1 MEELKE
7 LSLDATPQQGS
18 SLESDERPDKWAA
31 DAVTCILYFLACFAL
46 PTCTQRQVRAS
57 GHSLGPATRPPAL
70 SISEASPDLNPRLL
84 LPGPK
89 CVAPRTR

>member
-31 DAVTCILYFLACFAL
+31 DAVTCSRAYLLTCILYFLACFAL

-70 SISEASPDLNPRLL
+70 SIRVKPLL
-84 LPGPK
+84 
-89 CVAPRTR
+89 T